1 MLTHFIQQTQYLQL
15 NHVSTNYPKQS
26 NLILVDFGLKVFY
39 WWSYPMDHHS
49 ITFWGPLVFFRTIF
63 PSEENFPVTPYHSCH
78 CRCVNHFRWGTANI
92 QLTIKWNECI
102 SIDMNRLWLKTVWIK
117 ILTTE
122 LYDAISN
129 SCFPFIQRLFTW
141 KKYTTLTESTT
152 SCHQQYLICKM
163 LWKVTNNGPTHTVVG
178 ALIFACNFEIRLK
191 PISNWV
197 RKLTQTSNFGWIVE
211 CFGAKSHLSK

>member
-1 MLTHFIQQTQYLQL
+1 MHLNWYESTVIKNSVNKNTYHWFIRCHFKQL
-15 NHVSTNYPKQS
+15 FSLYPK
-26 NLILVDFGLKVFY
+26 
-39 WWSYPMDHHS
+39 
-49 ITFWGPLVFFRTIF
+49 
-63 PSEENFPVTPYHSCH
+63 
-78 CRCVNHFRWGTANI
+78 
-92 QLTIKWNECI
+92 
-102 SIDMNRLWLKTVWIK
+102 TVY
-117 ILTTE
+117 L
-122 LYDAISN
+122 
-129 SCFPFIQRLFTW
+129 

-211 CFGAKSHLSK
+211 CFGAESYLSKKTILYWIFSMVFLLFHFILLLTRTRFHRLWAGFCNIC